1 METSPVYFSSA
12 AAASAA
18 AASAAAAFGSCALH
32 SDAPALAVSK
42 AKKQSHV

>member
-12 AAASAA
+12 AAA
-18 AASAAAAFGSCALH
+18 FGSRASH

>member
-1 METSPVYFSSA
+1 METSPVYFS
-12 AAASAA
+12 SAA